1 MIFGSCAFIN
11 PIFMNLNKGSRMK
24 FGKLFYVLL
33 STVLVT
39 VFILISNIFAPIG
52 TPGVSGSNVVKI
64 YFADYISPSLQKV
77 INEFNEKYAGQIEV
91 HTINLPF
98 TKFSTN
104 ERKELLARYLRS
116 KSERIDVFS
125 VDQIWVPR
133 FAKWGISMD
142 KYFDPAEKEGLLNY
156 ALETCNYNDTLV
168 AIPLYIDVA
177 LLYYRKDILGKLPDY
192 KKIEAEL
199 DSSITWKQFIKLH
212 DEMKAYSNPFYL
224 FQADDYEG
232 LICSFS
238 ELMGEQNTP
247 FIVNGKLKLNTPQA
261 RRAAQL
267 LVDLV
272 QKYKI
277 SPKQV
282 VQFKEDPSY
291 EYFLKKNGVF
301 LRGWPSFGTHYQNDS
316 TYKYVVKNIGK
327 APTPHF
333 ENSRSSSV
341 YGGWNLMISQFS
353 NHVPEAVKFV
363 NYLISPEAQ
372 KQLYENGGYLPVNK
386 SIYDDTEFV
395 NEHPDLKFYERL
407 LKHGY
412 HRPFLERYTSISDIL
427 SYYLNEAIKG
437 KISVDKALR
446 TATEKVNSES
456 ILIK

>member
-1 MIFGSCAFIN
+1 
-11 PIFMNLNKGSRMK
+11 MK
-24 FGKLFYVLL
+24 FGKFFYVLL

-39 VFILISNIFAPIG
+39 VFILFSNIF
-52 TPGVSGSNVVKI
+52 TPLGITGNPGSNVVKI

-77 INEFNEKYAGQIEV
+77 INRFNEKYTGQIEV

-133 FAKWGISMD
+133 FAKWGIGMD
-142 KYFDPAEKEGLLNY
+142 KYFDPMMKDGLLKY
-156 ALETCNYNDTLV
+156 ALETCYYSDTLV
-168 AIPLYIDVA
+168 AVPLYIDVA
-177 LLYYRKDILGKLPDY
+177 LLYYRKDILRKLPDY
-192 KKIEAEL
+192 KKIETEL
-199 DSSITWKQFIKLH
+199 NNSITWDQFIRLH
-212 DEMKAYSNPFYL
+212 KEMKDFPNPFYL

-261 RRAAQL
+261 KRAAHL

-272 QKYKI
+272 QKYKLA
-277 SPKQV
+277 PKQV
-282 VQFKEDPSY
+282 IQFKEDPSY
-291 EYFLKKNGVF
+291 EYFLQNNGVF
-301 LRGWPSFGTHYQNDS
+301 LRGWPSFGIHYQNDS
-316 TYKYVVKNIGK
+316 TYRYIVKNIGK

-333 ENSRSSSV
+333 RNSRVSSV

-363 NYLISPEAQ
+363 SYLISPEAQ
-372 KQLYENGGYLPVNK
+372 KFLYENGGYLPVNG
-386 SIYDDTEFV
+386 SIYADTDYV
-395 NEHPDLKFYERL
+395 NAHPDLKFYEKL
-407 LKHGY
+407 LKNGY

-437 KISVDKALR
+437 KISVEKALK